1 MSSKIKTQKGDI
13 CPICRYGIS
22 GRNQWVKYHISY
34 RPELTI
40 LACKFCNFTE
50 WSIRNE
56 ISIPFGAVDSRKN
69 KVIAF
74 QAKMGYAL

>member
-1 MSSKIKTQKGDI
+1 MASKIRTQKGDT
-13 CPICRYGIS
+13 CPICRFKILGQ
-22 GRNQWVKYHISY
+22 NAWVKYHICY

-40 LACKFCNFTE
+40 LAFKFCNFAE
-50 WSIRNE
+50 WAIRNE
-56 ISIPFGAVDSRKN
+56 ISIPFGAVDSRKD